1 MNVAGKSFF
10 RVGAVERFIQSRS
23 RLVLPEFVS
32 PRGFLVLWLLL
43 CLVLVSGALAWS
55 AEVPRFES
63 GVAVVVE
70 PAQAGAVDS
79 GAGPL
84 LLAFLPPSALPH
96 LRAGQSLFLEGRS
109 AAERQVSTILE
120 VAPQVLSP
128 SATRARFGPT
138 LPPAQALTGPS
149 ALVVARF
156 EPPVPGSPSQDYLG
170 SLYPVNVRV
179 GAQRLFWLLPIM
191 DTIHPE

>member
-32 PRGFLVLWLLL
+32 PRGFLLLWLLL
-43 CLVLVSGALAWS
+43 CLVLTSGVLAWS

-70 PAQAGAVDS
+70 AAQAGAAGR
-79 GAGPL
+79 GADAL
-84 LLAFLPPSALPH
+84 LLAFLPPSALPR
-96 LRAGQSLFLEGRS
+96 LRVGQPLFLEGR
-109 AAERQVSTILE
+109 APTERTVSTILE

-128 SATRARFGPT
+128 SAARARFGPS
-138 LPPAQALTGPS
+138 LPAQALAGPS

-156 EPPVPGSPSQDYLG
+156 EPPVQGGRSLDYLG

-179 GAQRLFWLLPIM
+179 GAQRLFWLLPFV
-191 DTIHPE
+191 DAFHAE